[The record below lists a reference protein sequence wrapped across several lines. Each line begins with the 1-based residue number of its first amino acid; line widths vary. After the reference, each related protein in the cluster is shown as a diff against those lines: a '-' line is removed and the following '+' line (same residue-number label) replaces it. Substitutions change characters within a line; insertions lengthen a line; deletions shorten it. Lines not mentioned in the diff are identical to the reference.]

1 MLHTSDELENPK
13 LDMPEGVV
21 TARMPSRYLRK
32 SAANDSV
39 NLDNLN
45 FSSGINVGQLTP
57 MTIAFNLNTINFYP
71 AKF

>member
-13 LDMPEGVV
+13 LDMPEGAVI
-21 TARMPSRYLRK
+21 ARTPSRYLRK

-45 FSSGINVGQLTP
+45 FSSGTNVRQLTP
-57 MTIAFNLNTINFYP
+57 MTIAFNLNTIYFYR
-71 AKF
+71 AEF